1 MKKIDSKTKR
11 PASKPKTAAETVRKS
26 KNAPDILQKR
36 IDFNISL
43 CKKSNGMKINLQRA
57 AQNVVELQ
65 RGLTGSRAL
74 AGNGYMQKG
83 ASLQAY
89 LLYYWPVSYAQTKAA
104 LQKAPRFFE
113 RVAEISG
120 LAGTSGNAGTASK
133 AKRRA
138 VRVLDLGSGP
148 APASC
153 SLADLAQGRGE
164 QNMAFEFCLCDS
176 SGDALSLGKKILE
189 AAYAKNASVETRVC
203 NLENVFQPK
212 NGAPE
217 IAGKP
222 QIAGSAQ
229 SAGKPKNGAAFLD
242 GKKFDFIIASHS
254 LNELW
259 KGQKKRGEKIAAL
272 LKNLSACL
280 DDGGLMLLME
290 PALLATSRALIEA
303 RDSLIASGLK
313 VASPCL
319 QSASPCPALEN
330 PNATCHAQFDWEM
343 PQIVADLAALAGLNR
358 ADVKMTYFVFEKAVA
373 GSFGQEGDFG
383 NGENSLQ
390 DQKDGGPDFGLATE
404 TGLATAPSLAN
415 ICALVVSEPMLNKA
429 GRVRYVLC
437 DGKARFTLSAKNGDP
452 NAAAQGFFDL
462 KRYDKIKIAGAQVRS
477 QKGEPL
483 SLGFDDNTRLE
494 FLL

>member
-1 MKKIDSKTKR
+1 MKKIDSKAKR
-11 PASKPKTAAETVRKS
+11 PASKPKTAAETVRKP

-120 LAGTSGNAGTASK
+120 LSGTFGNAGTAFK

-203 NLENVFQPK
+203 NLENIFQPK

-217 IAGKP
+217 I
-222 QIAGSAQ
+222 
-229 SAGKPKNGAAFLD
+229 AGKPKNGAAFLD

-313 VASPCL
+313 VAAPCL

-343 PQIVADLAALAGLNR
+343 PSIVADLAALAGLNR
-358 ADVKMTYFVFEKAVA
+358 ADVKMTYFIFERGA
-373 GSFGQEGDFG
+373 SLGQEGDFV
-383 NGENSLQ
+383 Q
-390 DQKDGGPDFGLATE
+390 DQKSGGPDFGLATE
-404 TGLATAPSLAN
+404 TGLAN

-429 GRVRYVLC
+429 GRIRYVLC

-483 SLGFDDNTRLE
+483 SLGFDEKTRLE

>member
-1 MKKIDSKTKR
+1 MKKIDSKAKR
-11 PASKPKTAAETVRKS
+11 PASKPKTAAETVRKP

-120 LAGTSGNAGTASK
+120 QAGTSVQTK
-133 AKRRA
+133 KRA
-138 VRVLDLGSGP
+138 IRVLDLGSGP

-203 NLENVFQPK
+203 NLANIFQ
-212 NGAPE
+212 
-217 IAGKP
+217 
-222 QIAGSAQ
+222 
-229 SAGKPKNGAAFLD
+229 PKNGAAFLD

-303 RDSLIASGLK
+303 RDALIASGLTV
-313 VASPCL
+313 VAPCL
-319 QSASPCPALEN
+319 QSDRAACPCPALEN

-358 ADVKMTYFVFEKAVA
+358 ADVKMTYFVFGRNGSQCQEVVQGQKVA
-373 GSFGQEGDFG
+373 
-383 NGENSLQ
+383 
-390 DQKDGGPDFGLATE
+390 
-404 TGLATAPSLAN
+404 
-415 ICALVVSEPMLNKA
+415 ALVVSEPMLNKA

-462 KRYDKIKIAGAQVRS
+462 KRYDKIKIAGAQVRT
-477 QKGEPL
+477 QKDEPL
-483 SLGFDDNTRLE
+483 SLGFDENTRLE

>member
-1 MKKIDSKTKR
+1 MKKTN
-11 PASKPKTAAETVRKS
+11 SKPKNVS
-26 KNAPDILQKR
+26 DILQKR

-104 LQKAPRFFE
+104 LQKAPSFFE

-120 LAGTSGNAGTASK
+120 SAGTSGNAGTASK
-133 AKRRA
+133 AKKRA

-189 AAYAKNASVETRVC
+189 AAYSKNASVETRVC
-203 NLENVFQPK
+203 NLENIFQT
-212 NGAPE
+212 
-217 IAGKP
+217 
-222 QIAGSAQ
+222 
-229 SAGKPKNGAAFLD
+229 KNGAAFLD

-259 KGQKKRGEKIAAL
+259 KGQKKRGEKNAAL
-272 LKNLSACL
+272 LKNLSDCL

-313 VASPCL
+313 VAAPCL

-330 PNATCHAQFDWEM
+330 PNATCHAQFDWDM

-383 NGENSLQ
+383 NGEYSLQ
-390 DQKDGGPDFGLATE
+390 DQKVA
-404 TGLATAPSLAN
+404 
-415 ICALVVSEPMLNKA
+415 ALVVSEPMLNKA
-429 GRVRYVLC
+429 GRIRYVLC

-452 NAAAQGFFDL
+452 NAVAQGFFDL
-462 KRYDKIKIAGAQVRS
+462 KRYDKIKIAGTQVRS

-483 SLGFDDNTRLE
+483 SLGFDENTRLE

>member
-1 MKKIDSKTKR
+1 MKKIDSKAKM
-11 PASKPKTAAETVRKS
+11 PASKPKTAAETVRKP
-26 KNAPDILQKR
+26 KNASDILQKR

-120 LAGTSGNAGTASK
+120 SAGTSGNAGTASK

-203 NLENVFQPK
+203 NLENIFQ
-212 NGAPE
+212 
-217 IAGKP
+217 
-222 QIAGSAQ
+222 
-229 SAGKPKNGAAFLD
+229 PKNGAAFLD

-259 KGQKKRGEKIAAL
+259 KGEKKRGEKIAAL

-330 PNATCHAQFDWEM
+330 PNATCHAQFDWDM

-358 ADVKMTYFVFEKAVA
+358 ADVKMTYFIFGRN
-373 GSFGQEGDFG
+373 GSQCQEVV
-383 NGENSLQ
+383 Q
-390 DQKDGGPDFGLATE
+390 DQKVA
-404 TGLATAPSLAN
+404 
-415 ICALVVSEPMLNKA
+415 ALVVSEPMLNKA
-429 GRVRYVLC
+429 GRIRYVLC
-437 DGKARFTLSAKNGDP
+437 DGKSRFTLSAKNGEP

-483 SLGFDDNTRLE
+483 SLGFDEKTRLE

>member
-1 MKKIDSKTKR
+1 MKKIDSK
-11 PASKPKTAAETVRKS
+11 P
-26 KNAPDILQKR
+26 KNASDILQKR

-120 LAGTSGNAGTASK
+120 SAGMFGNAGTASK

-203 NLENVFQPK
+203 NLENVFQ
-212 NGAPE
+212 
-217 IAGKP
+217 
-222 QIAGSAQ
+222 
-229 SAGKPKNGAAFLD
+229 PKNGAAFLD

-390 DQKDGGPDFGLATE
+390 DQKSGGPDFGLATE
-404 TGLATAPSLAN
+404 TGLAN

-462 KRYDKIKIAGAQVRS
+462 KRYDKIQITGAQVRS

-483 SLGFDDNTRLE
+483 SIGFDDNTRLE

>member
-1 MKKIDSKTKR
+1 MNFQDDAMNALLFFF
-11 PASKPKTAAETVRKS
+11 ASLYTLNLNMAERQT
-26 KNAPDILQKR
+26 ILDKR
-36 IDFNISL
+36 IQFNISL
-43 CKKSNGMKINLQRA
+43 CKKSNGTKINLQRA
-57 AQNVVELQ
+57 AQNIVELQ
-65 RGLTGSRAL
+65 RGLTGKRAL
-74 AGNGYMQKG
+74 VGNAYMQKA

-89 LLYYWPVSYAQTKAA
+89 LLYYWPVSYAQTTAA
-104 LQKAPRFFE
+104 LQKAPSFFE

-120 LAGTSGNAGTASK
+120 SAGTSGNAGTASK

-189 AAYAKNASVETRVC
+189 GAYAKTSRVETNVC
-203 NLENVFQPK
+203 NFEKIDFK
-212 NGAPE
+212 TR
-217 IAGKP
+217 
-222 QIAGSAQ
+222 
-229 SAGKPKNGAAFLD
+229 NGAAFLD

-259 KGQKKRGEKIAAL
+259 KGQKNRGEKIAAML
-272 LKNLSACL
+272 ESLADYL
-280 DDGGLMLLME
+280 DEGGLMLLME
-290 PALLATSRALIEA
+290 PALLATSRALIAA

-313 VASPCL
+313 VAAPCL
-319 QSASPCPALEN
+319 QSESTCPALEN

-390 DQKDGGPDFGLATE
+390 DQKGGGPDFGLATE

-429 GRVRYVLC
+429 GRIRYVLC

-452 NAAAQGFFDL
+452 NAAAQSFFDL

-483 SLGFDDNTRLE
+483 SLGFDENTRLE

>member
-1 MKKIDSKTKR
+1 MKKIDSKAKR
-11 PASKPKTAAETVRKS
+11 PVSKPKTAAETVRKP
-26 KNAPDILQKR
+26 KNASDILQKR
-36 IDFNISL
+36 IDFNITL

-104 LQKAPRFFE
+104 LQKAPSFFE

-120 LAGTSGNAGTASK
+120 SAGTSGNAGTASK
-133 AKRRA
+133 AKKRA
-138 VRVLDLGSGP
+138 IRILDLGSGP

-222 QIAGSAQ
+222 QISGSAQ
-229 SAGKPKNGAAFLD
+229 NAGKPKNGAAFLD

-343 PQIVADLAALAGLNR
+343 PKIVADLASLAGLNR
-358 ADVKMTYFVFEKAVA
+358 ADVKMTYFVFERGA
-373 GSFGQEGDFG
+373 SLGQEGDFG
-383 NGENSLQ
+383 NGDNSLQ
-390 DQKDGGPDFGLATE
+390 DQKGGGPDFCLATE
-404 TGLATAPSLAN
+404 TGLAAAPSLAN

-437 DGKARFTLSAKNGDP
+437 DGRARFTLSAKNGDP

-462 KRYDKIKIAGAQVRS
+462 KRYDKIKVTGAQVRS

-483 SLGFDDNTRLE
+483 SLGFDENTRLE

>member
-1 MKKIDSKTKR
+1 M
-11 PASKPKTAAETVRKS
+11 
-26 KNAPDILQKR
+26 
-36 IDFNISL
+36 
-43 CKKSNGMKINLQRA
+43 QRA

-113 RVAEISG
+113 RVVEISG
-120 LAGTSGNAGTASK
+120 SAGTSGNAGTASK
-133 AKRRA
+133 AKKRA
-138 VRVLDLGSGP
+138 IRVLDLGSGP

-203 NLENVFQPK
+203 NLENIFQ
-212 NGAPE
+212 
-217 IAGKP
+217 
-222 QIAGSAQ
+222 
-229 SAGKPKNGAAFLD
+229 PKNGAAFLD

-259 KGQKKRGEKIAAL
+259 KGQKKRGKKIAAL

-319 QSASPCPALEN
+319 QSESPCPALEN

-358 ADVKMTYFVFEKAVA
+358 ADVKMTYFIFERGA
-373 GSFGQEGDFG
+373 SLGQEGDFG

-390 DQKDGGPDFGLATE
+390 DQKVA
-404 TGLATAPSLAN
+404 
-415 ICALVVSEPMLNKA
+415 ALVVSEPMLNKA

-462 KRYDKIKIAGAQVRS
+462 KRYDKIQIAGAQIRS

-483 SLGFDDNTRLE
+483 SLGFDEKTRLE

>member
-1 MKKIDSKTKR
+1 MKKIDSKPKR
-11 PASKPKTAAETVRKS
+11 PASKPKTAAETVRKP

-104 LQKAPRFFE
+104 LQKAPSFFE

-120 LAGTSGNAGTASK
+120 SAGTFGNAGTASK
-133 AKRRA
+133 AKKRA
-138 VRVLDLGSGP
+138 IRVLDLGSGP

-203 NLENVFQPK
+203 NLENIFQPKNGAPENASKPK

-222 QIAGSAQ
+222 KIAGSAQ

-390 DQKDGGPDFGLATE
+390 DQNGA
-404 TGLATAPSLAN
+404 
-415 ICALVVSEPMLNKA
+415 ALVVSEPMLNKA

-462 KRYDKIKIAGAQVRS
+462 KRYDKIQITGAQVRS

-483 SLGFDDNTRLE
+483 SLGFDENTRLE

>member
-1 MKKIDSKTKR
+1 MKKIDSKAKR
-11 PASKPKTAAETVRKS
+11 PASKPKTAAETVRKP

-120 LAGTSGNAGTASK
+120 SAGTSGNAGTASK
-133 AKRRA
+133 AKKRA
-138 VRVLDLGSGP
+138 IRVLDLGSGP

-358 ADVKMTYFVFEKAVA
+358 ADVKMTYFVFEKAVG
-373 GSFGQEGDFG
+373 GSFSQEGDFG

-390 DQKDGGPDFGLATE
+390 DAGPDFGLATE
-404 TGLATAPSLAN
+404 TGLAAAPGLAN

-452 NAAAQGFFDL
+452 NAAAKGFFDL
-462 KRYDKIKIAGAQVRS
+462 KRYDKIQITGAQVRS

-483 SLGFDDNTRLE
+483 SLGFDENTRLE

>member
-11 PASKPKTAAETVRKS
+11 PASKPKTAPETVRKP

-120 LAGTSGNAGTASK
+120 SAGTFGNAGTASK

-212 NGAPE
+212 NGA
-217 IAGKP
+217 
-222 QIAGSAQ
+222 
-229 SAGKPKNGAAFLD
+229 AFLD

-259 KGQKKRGEKIAAL
+259 KGQKNRGEKIAAL
-272 LKNLSACL
+272 LKNLSSCL

-319 QSASPCPALEN
+319 QTASPCPALEN

-358 ADVKMTYFVFEKAVA
+358 ADVKMTYFVFEKAGA

-390 DQKDGGPDFGLATE
+390 DQKVGGPDFGLATE

>member
-1 MKKIDSKTKR
+1 M
-11 PASKPKTAAETVRKS
+11 
-26 KNAPDILQKR
+26 
-36 IDFNISL
+36 
-43 CKKSNGMKINLQRA
+43 
-57 AQNVVELQ
+57 
-65 RGLTGSRAL
+65 
-74 AGNGYMQKG
+74 
-83 ASLQAY
+83 
-89 LLYYWPVSYAQTKAA
+89 SYAQTKAA
-104 LQKAPRFFE
+104 LQKAPSFFE

-120 LAGTSGNAGTASK
+120 SAGTFGNAGTASK
-133 AKRRA
+133 AKKRA

-189 AAYAKNASVETRVC
+189 AAYSKNASVETRVC
-203 NLENVFQPK
+203 NLENIFQ
-212 NGAPE
+212 
-217 IAGKP
+217 
-222 QIAGSAQ
+222 
-229 SAGKPKNGAAFLD
+229 PKNGAAFLD

-259 KGQKKRGEKIAAL
+259 KGQKKRGEKITAL
-272 LKNLSACL
+272 LKNLSDYL

-303 RDSLIASGLK
+303 RDSLIASGLE
-313 VASPCL
+313 VAAPCL

-358 ADVKMTYFVFEKAVA
+358 ADVKMTYFVFERGA
-373 GSFGQEGDFG
+373 SLGQEGDFG

-390 DQKDGGPDFGLATE
+390 DQKGGGPDFGLEENLVQDKEA
-404 TGLATAPSLAN
+404 AASTAPSLAN

-429 GRVRYVLC
+429 GRIRYVLC
-437 DGKARFTLSAKNGDP
+437 DGKSRFTLSAKNGDP
-452 NAAAQGFFDL
+452 LASAQGFFDL

>member
-1 MKKIDSKTKR
+1 MKKIDSKAKR
-11 PASKPKTAAETVRKS
+11 PASKPKTAAETVRKP

-120 LAGTSGNAGTASK
+120 LSGTFGNAGTAFK

-138 VRVLDLGSGP
+138 VRVLDLGSGL

-203 NLENVFQPK
+203 NLENIFQPK

-217 IAGKP
+217 I
-222 QIAGSAQ
+222 
-229 SAGKPKNGAAFLD
+229 AGKPKNGAAFLD

-313 VASPCL
+313 VAAPCL

-343 PQIVADLAALAGLNR
+343 PSIVADLAALAGLNR
-358 ADVKMTYFVFEKAVA
+358 ADVKMTYFIFERGA
-373 GSFGQEGDFG
+373 SLGQEGDFV
-383 NGENSLQ
+383 Q
-390 DQKDGGPDFGLATE
+390 DQKSGGPDFGLATE
-404 TGLATAPSLAN
+404 TGLAN

-429 GRVRYVLC
+429 GRIRYVLC

-483 SLGFDDNTRLE
+483 SLGFDEKTRLE

>member
-120 LAGTSGNAGTASK
+120 SAGTSGNAGTASK
-133 AKRRA
+133 AKKRA

-203 NLENVFQPK
+203 NLENVFQ
-212 NGAPE
+212 
-217 IAGKP
+217 
-222 QIAGSAQ
+222 
-229 SAGKPKNGAAFLD
+229 PKNGAAFLD

-343 PQIVADLAALAGLNR
+343 PQIVADLAALAGFNR

-390 DQKDGGPDFGLATE
+390 DQKGGGPDFGLATE
-404 TGLATAPSLAN
+404 TGLATAPNLAN

-462 KRYDKIKIAGAQVRS
+462 KHYDKIKIAGAQVRS

-483 SLGFDDNTRLE
+483 SLGFDENTRLE

>member
-1 MKKIDSKTKR
+1 MKKIDSKAKR
-11 PASKPKTAAETVRKS
+11 PVSKPKTAAETVRKP
-26 KNAPDILQKR
+26 KNASDILQKR
-36 IDFNISL
+36 IDFNITL

-104 LQKAPRFFE
+104 LQKAPSFFE

-120 LAGTSGNAGTASK
+120 SAGTSGNAGTASK
-133 AKRRA
+133 AKKRA
-138 VRVLDLGSGP
+138 IRILDLGSGP

-222 QIAGSAQ
+222 QISGSAQ
-229 SAGKPKNGAAFLD
+229 NAGKPKNGAAFLD

-259 KGQKKRGEKIAAL
+259 KGQKKRGKKIAAL

-343 PQIVADLAALAGLNR
+343 PKIVADLASLAGLNR
-358 ADVKMTYFVFEKAVA
+358 ADVKMTYFVFERGA
-373 GSFGQEGDFG
+373 SLGQEGDFG
-383 NGENSLQ
+383 NGDNSLQ
-390 DQKDGGPDFGLATE
+390 DQKGGGPDFCLATE
-404 TGLATAPSLAN
+404 TGLAAAPSLAN

-437 DGKARFTLSAKNGDP
+437 DGRARFTLSAKNGDP

-462 KRYDKIKIAGAQVRS
+462 KRYDKIKVTGAQVRS

-483 SLGFDDNTRLE
+483 SLGFDENTRLE

>member
-1 MKKIDSKTKR
+1 MKKIDSKPKR
-11 PASKPKTAAETVRKS
+11 PASKPKTAAETVRKP

-120 LAGTSGNAGTASK
+120 SAGTFGNAGTASK

-164 QNMAFEFCLCDS
+164 QNMAFDFCLCDS

-212 NGAPE
+212 NGA
-217 IAGKP
+217 
-222 QIAGSAQ
+222 
-229 SAGKPKNGAAFLD
+229 AFLD

-259 KGQKKRGEKIAAL
+259 KGQKKRGEKIAAM

-330 PNATCHAQFDWEM
+330 PNATCHAQFDWDM

-358 ADVKMTYFVFEKAVA
+358 ADVKMTYFVFEKAGA

-390 DQKDGGPDFGLATE
+390 DQKGGGPDFGLATVPDFSTVPSLVEAPDFGLATE
-404 TGLATAPSLAN
+404 TGLAN

>member
-1 MKKIDSKTKR
+1 MKKTN
-11 PASKPKTAAETVRKS
+11 SKPK
-26 KNAPDILQKR
+26 NASDILQKR

-113 RVAEISG
+113 RVAELSG
-120 LAGTSGNAGTASK
+120 SAGTSGNARTASK
-133 AKRRA
+133 AKKRA
-138 VRVLDLGSGP
+138 IRILDLGSGP

-203 NLENVFQPK
+203 NLENIFQPK

-217 IAGKP
+217 VAGKP

-229 SAGKPKNGAAFLD
+229 NAGKPKNGAAFLD

-290 PALLATSRALIEA
+290 PALLATSRALLEA

-319 QSASPCPALEN
+319 QSTSPCPALEN

-383 NGENSLQ
+383 KGENSLQ
-390 DQKDGGPDFGLATE
+390 DQKGGGPDFGLDENLVQDKEA
-404 TGLATAPSLAN
+404 AASTAPSLAN

-452 NAAAQGFFDL
+452 NAAAQGFYDL

-483 SLGFDDNTRLE
+483 SLGFDEKTRLE

>member
-1 MKKIDSKTKR
+1 MKKTN
-11 PASKPKTAAETVRKS
+11 SKP

-104 LQKAPRFFE
+104 LQKAPSFFE

-120 LAGTSGNAGTASK
+120 SAGTFGNAGTASK

-203 NLENVFQPK
+203 NLENIFQ
-212 NGAPE
+212 
-217 IAGKP
+217 
-222 QIAGSAQ
+222 
-229 SAGKPKNGAAFLD
+229 PKNGAAFLD

-272 LKNLSACL
+272 LKNLSDCL

-313 VASPCL
+313 VAAPCL

-343 PQIVADLAALAGLNR
+343 PQIVADLARFAGLNR

-373 GSFGQEGDFG
+373 GSFGQEGGFV
-383 NGENSLQ
+383 Q
-390 DQKDGGPDFGLATE
+390 DQKVA
-404 TGLATAPSLAN
+404 
-415 ICALVVSEPMLNKA
+415 ALVVSEPMLNKA
-429 GRVRYVLC
+429 GRIRYVLC
-437 DGKARFTLSAKNGDP
+437 DGKSRFTLSAKNGDP

-483 SLGFDDNTRLE
+483 SLGFDENTRLE

>member
-1 MKKIDSKTKR
+1 MKKTN
-11 PASKPKTAAETVRKS
+11 SKP

-113 RVAEISG
+113 RVVEISG
-120 LAGTSGNAGTASK
+120 SAGTSGNAGTASK
-133 AKRRA
+133 AKKRA
-138 VRVLDLGSGP
+138 IRVLDLGSGP

-203 NLENVFQPK
+203 NLENIFQ
-212 NGAPE
+212 
-217 IAGKP
+217 
-222 QIAGSAQ
+222 
-229 SAGKPKNGAAFLD
+229 PKNGAAFLD

-259 KGQKKRGEKIAAL
+259 KGQKKRGKKIAAL

-319 QSASPCPALEN
+319 QSESPCPALEN

-358 ADVKMTYFVFEKAVA
+358 ADVKMTYFIFERGA
-373 GSFGQEGDFG
+373 SLGQEGDFG

-390 DQKDGGPDFGLATE
+390 DQKVA
-404 TGLATAPSLAN
+404 
-415 ICALVVSEPMLNKA
+415 ALVVSEPMLNKA

-462 KRYDKIKIAGAQVRS
+462 KR
-477 QKGEPL
+477 
-483 SLGFDDNTRLE
+483 
-494 FLL
+494 

>member
-1 MKKIDSKTKR
+1 MKSATENNRKPKNTPKTDG
-11 PASKPKTAAETVRKS
+11 KPKTAAETVRKP

-43 CKKSNGMKINLQRA
+43 CKKSAGMKINLQRA

-104 LQKAPRFFE
+104 LQKTPRFFE

-120 LAGTSGNAGTASK
+120 SAGASGNAGTASK

-212 NGAPE
+212 NGAPKN
-217 IAGKP
+217 A
-222 QIAGSAQ
+222 S
-229 SAGKPKNGAAFLD
+229 KPKNGAAFLD

-259 KGQKKRGEKIAAL
+259 KGQKKREEKIAGL
-272 LKNLSACL
+272 LESLADYL

-290 PALLATSRALIEA
+290 PALLATSRALIAA
-303 RDSLIASGLK
+303 RDALIESGLK
-313 VASPCL
+313 VVTPCM

-358 ADVKMTYFVFEKAVA
+358 ADVKMTYFVFGRN
-373 GSFGQEGDFG
+373 GSQCQEVV
-383 NGENSLQ
+383 Q
-390 DQKDGGPDFGLATE
+390 DQKVA
-404 TGLATAPSLAN
+404 
-415 ICALVVSEPMLNKA
+415 ALVVSEPMLNKA

-452 NAAAQGFFDL
+452 NATGQGFFDL

-483 SLGFDDNTRLE
+483 SLGFDEKTRLE